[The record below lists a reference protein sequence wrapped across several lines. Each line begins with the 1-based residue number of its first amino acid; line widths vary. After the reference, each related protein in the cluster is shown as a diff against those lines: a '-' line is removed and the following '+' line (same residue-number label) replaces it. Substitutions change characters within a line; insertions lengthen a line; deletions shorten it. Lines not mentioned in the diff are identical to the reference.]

1 MAKHN
6 NSSKTFAEIF
16 AEVRKGET
24 KNVRKEVQ
32 RLDRLYF
39 LIVCE
44 GERTEPNYFKSIRN
58 SLPQEDMETIDIQ
71 GEGANTITIVNR
83 AIQLKNE
90 RNRSYLPNYDEVWAV
105 FDRDSFPS
113 ERVNNAILIADA
125 NHVSCGISN
134 EAFELWY
141 LLHFMYFDTC
151 VSRHQYAEMLNEQFS
166 KAMNKPFKY
175 QKNQVDIYELLQE
188 FGDEDLAIRY
198 AKRLFE
204 NTKDLTPA
212 EACPSTTIYQLIC
225 KLNQYIKPN
234 YENTDCE

>member
-71 GEGANTITIVNR
+71 GEGANTITIINR

-90 RNRSYLPNYDEVWAV
+90 RNRSYLPNYD
-105 FDRDSFPS
+105 S
-113 ERVNNAILIADA
+113 
-125 NHVSCGISN
+125 
-134 EAFELWY
+134 
-141 LLHFMYFDTC
+141 
-151 VSRHQYAEMLNEQFS
+151 
-166 KAMNKPFKY
+166 
-175 QKNQVDIYELLQE
+175 
-188 FGDEDLAIRY
+188 IRQ
-198 AKRLFE
+198 
-204 NTKDLTPA
+204 
-212 EACPSTTIYQLIC
+212 TTF
-225 KLNQYIKPN
+225 
-234 YENTDCE
+234 